1 MTGNDTHWPQEA
13 MEIQGQIQDR
23 IVLGSRLSEIERVP
37 AWVDSLAM
45 QYRIVEKV
53 RFAIYLCLEEA
64 LSNAIRHGYADKD
77 GHSVTVRFT
86 RPRQGYFVFTIDD
99 DAAHFNPLDLPT
111 LPPIGPDIA
120 QIGGQGIRLLH
131 GFSDT
136 LEYEATATGNRLR
149 IGFSNTR
156 EHPVK

>member
-1 MTGNDTHWPQEA
+1 MTGNDTDWPQEA
-13 MEIQGQIQDR
+13 MEIQSQIQDQ
-23 IVLGSRLSEIERVP
+23 IVLGSRLSEMERVP
-37 AWVDSLAM
+37 AWVDALAM
-45 QYRIVEKV
+45 RHGIVEKV

-86 RPRQGYFVFTIDD
+86 QPTEGYFVFTIDD
-99 DAAHFNPLDLPT
+99 DAAHFNPLELPT
-111 LPPIGPDIA
+111 LPLIGQDIA
-120 QIGGQGIRLLH
+120 QIGGQGIRLLR
-131 GFSDT
+131 GFSDK

-156 EHPVK
+156 EHPAK